1 MYAREITRIASLHM
15 HTRPYFGGCLAAD
28 CLPLQISHYPIF
40 FICNSDRWFQHGSH
54 WLLIMLRSKDHAV
67 EFFDSLG
74 HEPSYYNKSIEDFLL
89 SNSSGGGYTISNCRV
104 QAKNSSS
111 CGAYCLMVAD
121 YFSQGY
127 ALNEILSLFDK
138 QDLLANEKV
147 VESYLNNHMKRIQ

>member
-1 MYAREITRIASLHM
+1 
-15 HTRPYFGGCLAAD
+15 
-28 CLPLQISHYPIF
+28 
-40 FICNSDRWFQHGSH
+40 
-54 WLLIMLRSKDHAV
+54 MLRSKDHAV